1 MLFVKKRAASSLT
14 QFRFLSKRFLDMYW
28 RSPTYNLTRLGMAVF
43 LALLFG
49 VTFREAD
56 YKTYQGLNS
65 GMGMIFMATLFNG
78 MISFQCVLSVSS
90 ADRPA
95 FYRERATQTYNAFW
109 YFVGSS
115 IVEIPYVFGSTFV
128 FTAIFFP
135 LVQFTG
141 LGTFL
146 LYWINTSFL
155 ILMLTYMGQM
165 FVYALPSEEVA
176 AIIGVLVNSIF
187 FLFMGFSPPANLIP
201 SGYHWLYTITPQRF
215 SLAILGA
222 LVFADCPEEP
232 VYDET
237 TGQWNGL
244 RSELSCQPLV
254 NAPVTTGNVTVKEF
268 TEEVFGMK
276 HDEIWTNFCV
286 VLGFIVLFR
295 VLALLA
301 LRFINSQ
308 KR

>member
-1 MLFVKKRAASSLT
+1 
-14 QFRFLSKRFLDMYW
+14 
-28 RSPTYNLTRLGMAVF
+28 MAVF

-49 VTFREAD
+49 ITVREAD
-56 YKTYQGLNS
+56 YKSYQSLNS

-109 YFVGSS
+109 YFVGSTV
-115 IVEIPYVFGSTFV
+115 VEVPDVFGSAFV

-135 LVQFTG
+135 MVQFTG
-141 LGTFL
+141 FGTFL
-146 LYWINTSFL
+146 LYWVNTSFL

-215 SLAILGA
+215 SLAILGS

-232 VYDET
+232 VYDEST
-237 TGQWNGL
+237 ATWSGVH
-244 RSELSCQPLV
+244 SELGCQPLE
-254 NAPVTTGNVTVKEF
+254 NAPVTTGAGTVKQF

-276 HDEIWTNFCV
+276 HDEIWINFCV
-286 VLGFIVLFR
+286 VLGYIVLFR

-301 LRFINSQ
+301 LWFINSQ